1 MSKGWCPTC
10 EKVLPKSLFHINIGD
25 KVDFTIQRYKANS
38 RGVSIKASS
47 RTGKVIDIQ
56 DDIAIVLYR
65 KQESKIHINNLSL
78 SDIPNDLTRM
88 VVGECECK
96 SVEASDEHQ

>member
-1 MSKGWCPTC
+1 MRKGWCPTC
-10 EKVLPKSLFHINIGD
+10 EKVLPKSLFPISIGD
-25 KVDFTIQRYKANS
+25 KVDFTVQRYRANS
-38 RGVSIKASS
+38 RGVAVKASS

-88 VVGECECK
+88 IAGECECE
-96 SVEASDEHQ
+96 SVEVSDEHK

>member
-1 MSKGWCPTC
+1 MRKGWCPTC
-10 EKVLPKSLFHINIGD
+10 EKVLPKSLFPISIGD
-25 KVDFTIQRYKANS
+25 KVDFTIQRYKVSS
-38 RGVSIKASS
+38 RGMSIKSSS

-56 DDIAIVLYR
+56 GEIAIVLYR

-88 VVGECECK
+88 ICGECECK
-96 SVEASDEHQ
+96 PAEVSDEHQ